1 MDRMMPYPLNEM
13 KILKQADDW
22 SILAVATVGPF
33 VDLVGVS
40 YERGK
45 HRHWPGEDMQPES
58 DPRNQRGE

>member
-22 SILAVATVGPF
+22 TILAAAAVGPF

-45 HRHWPGEDMQPES
+45 NRHWPGEDMHPES
-58 DPRNQRGE
+58 DPRNQRSE